1 MRPPFS
7 AFTLLLAALAI
18 ALPAHAQE
26 DWGREKSDL
35 TAGPQYV
42 ASKAMCRAVEHV
54 EMPARDRP
62 SARVAAGLKGCDS
75 EALYY
80 GEHGAADPVKARMC
94 ASAES
99 DGGESDSDSDSPAAG
114 PQGGAVFSGRA
125 ILMMIYA
132 NGLGVPRDLDLATHL
147 ACNIDGA
154 AAESDGR
161 VHHLAQLKAKG
172 PGKTRFDYCDDV
184 TSGMGEGFC
193 AARDAAMKDARRKAA
208 LDGLAIAPGA
218 RTAYAALR
226 TAADVYATQ
235 HGDGEV
241 DLSGTARD
249 AIATEEEQETKKA
262 FTSQLQA
269 VLAGRVPPASPA
281 QATAADAAL
290 NAAYRK
296 LQAHGE
302 KVQKFGT
309 VTFKDVRDAQRAWLH
324 YRDAFLTF
332 ARAQAPGRPVEG
344 LTVALI
350 QARTA
355 ILQGLIAD
363 G

>member
-1 MRPPFS
+1 MRAPS
-7 AFTLLLAALAI
+7 TALTATLLAALAI

-26 DWGREKSDL
+26 DWGREKSAL
-35 TAGPQYV
+35 TAGSQYA
-42 ASKAMCRAVEHV
+42 ASKAMCRAVEGV
-54 EMPARDRP
+54 EIPARDRP

-80 GEHGAADPVKARMC
+80 GEHGPADPVKARLC
-94 ASAES
+94 AAAES
-99 DGGESDSDSDSPAAG
+99 DGGEVDSATAG

-132 NGLGVPRDLDLATHL
+132 NGLGVPRNLDLATHL
-147 ACNIDGA
+147 ACNLDGA
-154 AAESDGR
+154 PAESDGR

-172 PGKTRFDYCDDV
+172 PGKRRFDYCDDI

-193 AARDAAMKDARRKAA
+193 AARDAVLTDAKRKAA

-226 TAADVYATQ
+226 TAADAYATQ

-281 QATAADAAL
+281 QASAADAAL

-296 LQAHGE
+296 LQARGD

-309 VTFKDVRDAQRAWLH
+309 VTFKDVRDAQRAGFTIATPSWPSP
-324 YRDAFLTF
+324 
-332 ARAQAPGRPVEG
+332 APRRRGGR
-344 LTVALI
+344 
-350 QARTA
+350 RT
-355 ILQGLIAD
+355 GWRWR
-363 G
+363 